1 MQSGHL
7 RETSQELQELT
18 DATAASVNRK
28 ELGARLFAH
37 FFEVAHYLHTGTLFA
52 HFHTESCMCT
62 HVHTSTLVQVHTKGS
77 TLVTHFYICTMK
89 VLQCSLS
96 IFGLG
101 I

>member
-52 HFHTESCMCT
+52 HYLHTF
-62 HVHTSTLVQVHTKGS
+62 TLKVACAHMF
-77 TLVTHFYICTMK
+77 TLAH
-89 VLQCSLS
+89 
-96 IFGLG
+96 
-101 I
+101 

>member
-37 FFEVAHYLHTGTLFA
+37 FFELAHYSHTGTLFGHFHTGTLFA
-52 HFHTESCMCT
+52 HYLHTF
-62 HVHTSTLVQVHTKGS
+62 TLKVACAHMF
-77 TLVTHFYICTMK
+77 TLAH
-89 VLQCSLS
+89 
-96 IFGLG
+96 
-101 I
+101 